1 MAAEGRHVVN
11 GPDWTFIGLIGTASL
26 GFGAALG
33 LMLHAALPKRSDERR
48 PATAVPS
55 DPAEEVSP

>member
-1 MAAEGRHVVN
+1 MN